1 MLTIHDQIEEL
12 RAELAFSVLTRRERA
27 DAKAELDRLLTAKAS
42 LDRKF
47 DEALEAFT
55 KKASPA

>member
-12 RAELAFSVLTRRERA
+12 HAELAFCVLTRRERA
-27 DAKAELDRLLTAKAS
+27 DARAELDRLLTAKAS

-47 DEALEAFT
+47 DETLEAFT
-55 KKASPA
+55 KKAPPG